1 MPKKLDSVSL
11 NTSCVNLIV
20 NYCEKADISEAAFS
34 RKFKKNNGWVTD
46 LRRSKNLNLPSKELA
61 VQMCLTLNVS
71 PDDILLH
78 EGKTPEETAKC
89 LEDIETVRKLVE
101 AERIKESA
109 PDSKTEAEDA
119 QLAQL
124 IAGFI
129 RLSPQQKSAVLAVI
143 EGYQPSQE

>member
-1 MPKKLDSVSL
+1 MSKRTTVKVDIERIEIIIKANGWRNSYFAEVIMKKQRGWVSEWKRGK
-11 NTSCVNLIV
+11 NFPSP
-20 NYCEKADISEAAFS
+20 EEAA
-34 RKFKKNNGWVTD
+34 R
-46 LRRSKNLNLPSKELA
+46 
-61 VQMCLTLNVS
+61 MCVLLKTT

-89 LEDIETVRKLVE
+89 LKDIEKVRKLVE
-101 AERIKESA
+101 ADGIKERT
-109 PDSKTEAEDA
+109 PDPKIEGEDA

-124 IAGFI
+124 IAGFN